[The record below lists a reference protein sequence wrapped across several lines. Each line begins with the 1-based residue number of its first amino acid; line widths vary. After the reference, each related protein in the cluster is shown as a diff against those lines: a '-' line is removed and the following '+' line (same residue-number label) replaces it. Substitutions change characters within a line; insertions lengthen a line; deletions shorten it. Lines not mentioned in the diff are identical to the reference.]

1 MAINIYDKW
10 YSVIINVDSIIRIY
24 GENGLEVFLEEF
36 LPNPYKKEKKKR
48 VKFSS
53 LFSKKR
59 SIQGN
64 IKGEYTVDDYSFI
77 QRAQKFNYV
86 TSFYGHDGNLV
97 YMSFANEEDM
107 SACLERL
114 ESGLYGHRSIINE
127 DYIICDKDCSP
138 INVSWLEIIEEV
150 NAPEYSSPHHVFS
163 ISPFKQPIRPMSFP
177 CNQGGV
183 GYSTGLQWNLA
194 QKYIRDKEY
203 NKFIE
208 LTDISLIY
216 TNCNIGYHITESVD
230 EWFRAYDTKIDLSKL
245 SGNMEYKLLTIL
257 GDCIHACNF
266 IPLYCF
272 LDDST
277 IFRLGMSK
285 AEKPVSKYD
294 LTIKLTKTFQKTGDI
309 YYSIQFQSEK
319 NRYVGLIRG
328 QGIRN
333 IIYIEVR
340 QNKIQTLWLVEE
352 ESYILPK
359 DTYTILNQI
368 SKEWNQG
375 NPLYIERYLSENF
388 KYTLYGENEIFG
400 DHVLSKRQYIIWW
413 ECACETYAKHGVT
426 YQDYSTSENTN
437 GIACFLNK
445 SARFIQFEI
454 VDGVIISAEERATP
468 YEGYDLK

>member
-1 MAINIYDKW
+1 M
-10 YSVIINVDSIIRIY
+10 II
-24 GENGLEVFLEEF
+24 VFFHCEKRF
-36 LPNPYKKEKKKR
+36 KE
-48 VKFSS
+48 
-53 LFSKKR
+53 
-59 SIQGN
+59 
-64 IKGEYTVDDYSFI
+64 
-77 QRAQKFNYV
+77 

-97 YMSFANEEDM
+97 YMSFANKKDM
-107 SACLERL
+107 SACLEHL
-114 ESGLYGHRSIINE
+114 KNGLYGHGSIINE
-127 DYIICDKDCSP
+127 DYIIWNKDSFA
-138 INVSWLEIIEEV
+138 INVSWLATIEEV
-150 NAPEYSSPHHVFS
+150 NTPGYSPRHVFS
-163 ISPFKQPIRPMSFP
+163 ISPFKQPIHPMSFP

-183 GYSTGLQWNLA
+183 GYSTKLQWDLA
-194 QKYIRDKEY
+194 QKYIQDKEY

-208 LTDISLIY
+208 LKDISLIY
-216 TNCNIGYHITESVD
+216 TNCDIGHHITESLD

-245 SGNMEYKLLTIL
+245 PGNMEYKLLTIL

-294 LTIKLTKTFQKTGDI
+294 LTIELTRTFQRIGDL

-333 IIYIEVR
+333 IISIEVK
-340 QNKIQTLWLVEE
+340 QNKIQTLWLVKE

-359 DTYTILNQI
+359 DPYIILDQI

-388 KYTLYGENEIFG
+388 KYTLHGEKEIFG

-413 ECACETYAKHGVT
+413 ECAYKIYAKHGVT

-437 GIACFLNK
+437 GIACYLNK
-445 SARFIQFEI
+445 SVMFIRFEI
-454 VDGVIISAEERATP
+454 VNGVIISAEEKATP
-468 YEGYDLK
+468 Y